1 MTALTVLPDRLT
13 ALSVAD
19 LVALPATQ
27 LAEIVRNLDEL
38 LGWHKQ
44 QRAKVDAALDRSYAE
59 RIQSARADAGK
70 DFGTVHIDDSGIRIT
85 VDVPKRVSWDQTKLA
100 AIAQRI
106 AAAGEKVEDFIDVDY
121 AVSESRFN
129 NWPPTLRDQF
139 AAARTVKPGDAAGEF
154 VGSQKRFSDLLIT
167 RGVEKWRNTVG
178 LRGFRGIGLKS
189 PPTPAYTP
197 YADH

>member
-19 LVALPATQ
+19 LAALPATQ

-44 QRAKVDAALDRSYAE
+44 QRAKVDAALDRRYAE

-70 DFGTVHIDDSGIRIT
+70 DFGTVHIDDGGVRIT

-106 AAAGEKVEDFIDVDY
+106 ASAGEKVEDFIDVDY

-129 NWPPTLRDQF
+129 NWPPTQ
-139 AAARTVKPGDAAGEF
+139 A
-154 VGSQKRFSDLLIT
+154 
-167 RGVEKWRNTVG
+167 
-178 LRGFRGIGLKS
+178 LRGNN
-189 PPTPAYTP
+189 
-197 YADH
+197 